1 MSIDRDQEVV
11 LSPSQLTMW
20 LKSEEDYYI
29 RYFLKEREAQTPA
42 MAVGSAFDSFVKAE
56 LLATSPEHKKQ
67 LFATFI
73 KSVEPQCYEQA
84 VAAGAA
90 VFMNYISS
98 GAFDAL
104 KNDLRGHT
112 IRCEERVVTTV
123 GGVSLNCVA
132 DLFTDSIVHD
142 WKVNGYYSSGRPE
155 QGYLRMWKD
164 GNNKATDLESKRV
177 LTDRCIPPWNI
188 QLRTYALVHKASE
201 IWVDQIIYPGP
212 RVAQY
217 RYNVGENNVLELYG
231 RLMEAWDRW
240 KKTGVFLTDKSRQD
254 ALDLRAI

>member
-20 LKSEEDYYI
+20 LRSEEDYYI

-56 LLATSPEHKKQ
+56 LLAKDGEDKKK

-73 KSVEPQCYEQA
+73 RSVEPQCYEEA
-84 VAAGAA
+84 VGAGAA
-90 VFMNYISS
+90 VFMAYIHS

-104 KNDLRGHT
+104 KRDLRGHT
-112 IRCEERVVTTV
+112 VRCEERVVTTI
-123 GGVSLNCVA
+123 GGIKLNCVA
-132 DLFTDSIVHD
+132 DLFTDTVVHD

-164 GNNKATDLESKRV
+164 GNNKATDQRFEIMD
-177 LTDRCIPPWNI
+177 DRSIPPWNI
-188 QLRTYALVHKASE
+188 QLRTYALVHKAE
-201 IWVDQIIYPGP
+201 QIWVDQIIYPGP

-217 RYNVGENNVLELYG
+217 RYMVGENRVLELYG

>member
-1 MSIDRDQEVV
+1 MNDVV

-20 LKSEEDYYI
+20 LKSEEEYYI
-29 RYFLKEREAQTPA
+29 RYFLKEREPQTPA

-56 LLATSPEHKKQ
+56 LLAKDSVEKKA
-67 LFATFI
+67 LFANYI
-73 KSVEPQCYEQA
+73 RSVEPQCYEQA
-84 VAAGAA
+84 VGAGAA
-90 VFMNYISS
+90 VFMNYIHS

-112 IRCEERVVTTV
+112 IRCEERQVVEIQ
-123 GGVSLNCVA
+123 GIKLNCVA
-132 DLFTDSIVHD
+132 DLFTDTVVHD

-155 QGYLRMWKD
+155 KGYLRMWKD
-164 GNNKATDLESKRV
+164 GNNKATDQRSDGFEIMDDKS
-177 LTDRCIPPWNI
+177 IPPWNI
-188 QLRTYALVHKASE
+188 QLRTYALVHKAE
-201 IWVDQIIYPGP
+201 QVWVDQIIYPGP